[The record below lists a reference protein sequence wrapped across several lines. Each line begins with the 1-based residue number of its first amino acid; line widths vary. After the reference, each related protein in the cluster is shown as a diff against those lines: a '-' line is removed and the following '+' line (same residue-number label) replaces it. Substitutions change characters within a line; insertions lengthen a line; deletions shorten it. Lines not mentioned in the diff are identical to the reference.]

1 MKRKSVPA
9 IFLGLSF
16 VIGFSISKV
25 KAIPPMPEIV
35 TCYFAETTGTAGY
48 YRCEAGQSCTWYD
61 NKNPYAIATN
71 RDCLKNPGEEEL
83 Y

>member
-1 MKRKSVPA
+1 MKNK
-9 IFLGLSF
+9 LSF
-16 VIGFSISKV
+16 FLLACSLAVGFTLSTANASSS
-25 KAIPPMPEIV
+25 MPEIV

-48 YRCEAGQSCTWYD
+48 YRCGAGQSCTWYD
-61 NKNPYAIATN
+61 NKAAYAVTTN